1 MRNVILFPIN
11 SLFARIIFFIEHF
24 SNAIVYSTNN
34 LWLSCGKWK
43 PAVGCQF
50 TYISCECCM
59 VHIMACEKRS
69 IWNAKHIQA
78 KQTLESLIV
87 IFPLDYRNQD
97 EINNENTFQ
106 MEKRDQMVRV
116 LKCCTYVFRL
126 HHVSNEH
133 THAYERRREKNLC
146 LIHMSHI
153 LCSFYLLQRLTVC
166 VGFFC
171 LFPWS
176 LKSKQQNTTQKQ
188 SAIAQN
194 KQEMMRRKR
203 EKVLFFMWIPIG
215 RKSFICETKK
225 RTQEEN
231 KKLNKIVK
239 CVQLPNFRSLLVR
252 YGRLRSAY
260 SARTHMSSIPSRT
273 ISPIERQTLCVF
285 VCASMREYTY
295 ITFDLSPYRNAFKQ

>member
-1 MRNVILFPIN
+1 METG
-11 SLFARIIFFIEHF
+11 S
-24 SNAIVYSTNN
+24 
-34 LWLSCGKWK
+34 WLSIHIHQLWVLYGTHNGMWKAINLKCETHTGKTDIGIIDCHLPIRLSKSGRNKQWK
-43 PAVGCQF
+43 
-50 TYISCECCM
+50 YISNGKKGPNGSGFEMLHVRFSTTPCFQWTYTRIRKE
-59 VHIMACEKRS
+59 ERK
-69 IWNAKHIQA
+69 K
-78 KQTLESLIV
+78 SLS
-87 IFPLDYRNQD
+87 DS
-97 EINNENTFQ
+97 
-106 MEKRDQMVRV
+106 
-116 LKCCTYVFRL
+116 YV
-126 HHVSNEH
+126 
-133 THAYERRREKNLC
+133 TH
-146 LIHMSHI
+146 SVQ
-153 LCSFYLLQRLTVC
+153 LLFTPTTDCVC

-260 SARTHMSSIPSRT
+260 SARTHMSCSTPSHT